1 MSRELL
7 GEGRQRATV
16 LQPVLKTVP
25 RTGHEAI
32 DDATFADWTALVG
45 AQISDR
51 ADPCAITE
59 YRDTLSA
66 AACDNAGTLVRDGKR
81 GTDVKPTVIAGG
93 ERPSRVRAGL
103 TECAVLSQYRM
114 PRPA

>member
-7 GEGRQRATV
+7 GEGGRRAAV

-45 AQISDR
+45 AHISDR
-51 ADPCAITE
+51 PDPCAITE

-66 AACDNAGTLVRDGKR
+66 AACDNASPFVRDGKR
-81 GTDVKPTVIAGG
+81 GTDGKLTVIASGD
-93 ERPSRVRAGL
+93 AFIHL
-103 TECAVLSQYRM
+103 AFA
-114 PRPA
+114 PA